1 MMQSFPF
8 SPRFIIKYFVLK
20 LGTLFFVYFFLQGA
34 VLRSSC
40 FDLLIHVT
48 VVWISSQQWNP
59 DQVEI
64 PVALLKPSQWAV
76 IRWIFLRNILNIS
89 KWWKWL
95 KYLRL
100 YIVCIPCSTA
110 VCTDN
115 SSNLIIVWTHRPG
128 ILTYVR
134 DIGGYL
140 ISSWQPFYLKKMC
153 WRNLALASEMD
164 LCWVHLR
171 HVFKNCSW

>member
-1 MMQSFPF
+1 MKQSFPF

-59 DQVEI
+59 DQVET

-100 YIVCIPCSTA
+100 HIVCIPCCLHKQFLQLSY
-110 VCTDN
+110 
-115 SSNLIIVWTHRPG
+115 SYSVWTHRPG

-134 DIGGYL
+134 DTGGYL
-140 ISSWQPFYLKKMC
+140 ISSWQPFLLKKNVLKEFSTCQWNGFMLGSLET
-153 WRNLALASEMD
+153 R
-164 LCWVHLR
+164 V
-171 HVFKNCSW
+171 